1 MYETARPQSILL
13 VDDNDVNRQLVRHIL
28 ADSYP
33 LVYEA
38 ADGNECLRAM
48 EQHDVDLVLLDL
60 NMPQKSGFEVL
71 IEMQAMTGKR
81 NPAVIVVSADS
92 DPTTISRTFQLGA
105 ADYVTTPFNRYELLA
120 RVRTHLALHNRE
132 QELEERVQARTAE
145 LLESN
150 RRLQETH
157 GQLLQAEKMASL
169 GQLAAGVAHEINN
182 PVGYIGS
189 NMDTLGNYFS
199 DLLAL
204 IEAYQ
209 QVESSIG
216 DIDLKDKLQ
225 ELKCVLNLDFL
236 KEDIPHLVDES
247 LQGVDRVRQ
256 IVADLKGFSHPRQQ
270 QWQRVNLHDTVNSA
284 LNIVHGQLKYKA
296 EIVRQFGELP
306 DIECIA
312 PQINQVLV
320 NLLVNAGQA
329 IAKHGTVTIATGTA
343 DSLEKPATGAVFV
356 SVSDTGIGMSAQT
369 QMKIF
374 DPFFT
379 SKPVGE
385 GTGLGLSV
393 SYGIVQHHRGEI
405 RVDSTPGRG
414 SCFTLILP
422 IDQPGLPAAVKPV
435 A

>member
-1 MYETARPQSILL
+1 MYKPPRPQSILL

-28 ADSYP
+28 ADTYP

-38 ADGNECLRAM
+38 ADGNECLATL
-48 EQHDVDLVLLDL
+48 QKYDIDLVLLDL
-60 NMPQKSGFEVL
+60 NMPEKSGFEVL
-71 IEMQAMTGKR
+71 TELQRNGAKR

-92 DPTTISRTFQLGA
+92 DPASISRTFQLGA

-120 RVRTHLALHNRE
+120 RVHTHLALHNRE
-132 QELEERVQARTAE
+132 QELEERVQERTAE
-145 LLESN
+145 LMETN

-157 GQLLQAEKMASL
+157 GQLLQAEKMVSL

-182 PVGYIGS
+182 PVGYISS
-189 NMDTLGNYFS
+189 NMDTLRAYFD
-199 DLLAL
+199 DLLAVL
-204 IEAYQ
+204 DAYQ
-209 QVESSIG
+209 ETEESINN
-216 DIDLKDKLQ
+216 IQIKDELQ
-225 ELKCVLNLDFL
+225 ELKCRLNLDFL

-247 LQGVDRVRQ
+247 LQGVRRVKQ
-256 IVADLKGFSHPRQQ
+256 IVADLKGFSHPEQQ
-270 QWQRVNLHDTVNSA
+270 EWQQVDLHDTINSA

-296 EIVRQFGELP
+296 EVVKQFGELP
-306 DIECIA
+306 PIECIA

-329 IAKHGTVTIATGTA
+329 IEGRGTITLVTGLATDIKTRVAG
-343 DSLEKPATGAVFV
+343 DAVFV
-356 SVSDTGIGMSAQT
+356 SVSDTGIGMSADT
-369 QMKIF
+369 QMRIF

-393 SYGIVQHHRGEI
+393 SYGIIENHRGEI
-405 RVDSTPGRG
+405 LVDSRPQQG

-422 IDQPGLPAAVKPV
+422 VTQTGAGPGH
-435 A
+435 